1 MSRNKSLRIKELWL
15 ILKAIGRIRVEVR
28 TIISVTSL
36 ADGKDWAP
44 QMSDMDRRIKAMEKK
59 GKAQDSGKS

>member
-1 MSRNKSLRIKELWL
+1 
-15 ILKAIGRIRVEVR
+15 VEVR